1 MRTKLFK
8 LVMLSVLLCSL
19 LLSYS
24 PMEAS
29 ALRLP
34 GLSDVPKKYIPVYQ
48 KAAAKYGI
56 HWTILAA
63 IHGQETSYSSLSEKQ
78 MVSSAGA
85 IGHMQFM
92 RQTWVG
98 WSSPSSTNDFIIN
111 PSNIKK
117 YGGYGVD
124 ADNDGKAEPYN
135 IADAMY
141 AAGNLLVANLKTSK
155 DGIDG
160 ALRLYNGS
168 SRAYNNASVI
178 QYSSD
183 VRQRAKNIE
192 EQYKGEVLD
201 GADRT
206 DGKIKDGM
214 WYDGKGLDT
223 GDTSGEDSKK
233 EEGEA
238 TSGGNASGGGKVEP
252 YVSPFKKYE
261 NEVANVGVK
270 AKELHE
276 QAYVSYQI
284 NKYVRIIGSF
294 LLSVTQISMILIV
307 GYMSILWLLF
317 LLARNEIFYMDE
329 LVYKLSNGMFDT
341 NDGLGKI
348 TKYTLAAYFFLI
360 IASTGLIA
368 KLLQFIYI
376 IILGILNFL
385 TYNL

>member
-1 MRTKLFK
+1 MRTKTIKLFMIIILLIS
-8 LVMLSVLLCSL
+8 LVLS
-19 LLSYS
+19 LS
-24 PMEAS
+24 PTEAS

-34 GLSDVPKKYIPVYQ
+34 NLSDVPKKYIPVYQ

-56 HWTILAA
+56 HWTILAG
-63 IHGQETSYSSLSEKQ
+63 IHAQETSYSSLSEKQ

-92 RQTWVG
+92 RKTWVG
-98 WSSPSSTNDFIIN
+98 WSSSSTSNAFIIQ

-124 ADNDGKAEPYN
+124 ADQDGKAEPYN
-135 IADAMY
+135 ISDAIY
-141 AAGNLLVANLKTSK
+141 AAGNLLSANLKSSK

-168 SRAYNNASVI
+168 STMYNSAAVKT
-178 QYSSD
+178 YSNE

-192 EQYKGEVLD
+192 NQYKGEVLA

-206 DGKIKDGM
+206 DGKIKEGM
-214 WYDGKGLDT
+214 WYDGKTIDT
-223 GDTSGEDSKK
+223 GDTSSTTETTGEENKSS
-233 EEGEA
+233 GNS
-238 TSGGNASGGGKVEP
+238 SGGNSNVKP

-261 NEVANVGVK
+261 NETLNVGVK
-270 AKELHE
+270 NKNMQE
-276 QAYVSYQI
+276 QHYVNYQL
-284 NKYVRIIGSF
+284 NKYIKIIGSF
-294 LLSVTQISMILIV
+294 LLSVTQIAMILLV

-317 LLARNEIFYMDE
+317 LLARNNVLYADNLI
-329 LVYKLSNGMFDT
+329 YKISNGMFDS
-341 NDGLGKI
+341 NEGLEKI

-360 IASTGLIA
+360 IASTGLLA
-368 KLLQFIYI
+368 RVFQLIYI
-376 IILGILNFL
+376 LILGLINYL